1 MIKVVWSVLV
11 VGNASVL
18 ELAVVPTDALVQ
30 TDSQYQRRHPSTAD
44 INKKA
49 ELSQR
54 QQRDAPFIWC
64 PEKEYMPTATFPEN
78 FNGLL
83 KFVALPF
90 LEIIGGYLKILA
102 VPGYASVPFCPKF

>member
-30 TDSQYQRRHPSTAD
+30 TDSQYQLRRPSTAD

-54 QQRDAPFIWC
+54 QPRDAPYNVWC
-64 PEKEYMPTATFPEN
+64 PERVRPRLLF
-78 FNGLL
+78 L
-83 KFVALPF
+83 KFLMGF
-90 LEIIGGYLKILA
+90 
-102 VPGYASVPFCPKF
+102 